1 MRRRE
6 FITKA
11 LPVAAGGALLAGC
24 GKSNQGPAIMTQPRV
39 SWRMASSFPRS
50 LDILFGAAEY
60 FARRVEEL
68 TEGRFTIRV
77 YPAGEIVPAN
87 QVMDAVQ
94 QGTVQCGQTAS
105 YYYTGKHD
113 ALAFDTCVP
122 FGLTA
127 RQQFAWMYHGGGL
140 ELMREI
146 LADFNIISFPAGS
159 TGAQMGGWFR
169 REIKSTADLKGLK
182 MRIPG
187 LGGEVMSRM
196 DVTVQLLSGADVY
209 MALERGAIDAV
220 EWVGPYD
227 DEKLGF
233 QKIIKNYYYPGWWEP
248 GAMLSHYMNLPAW
261 SKLPASYQHAVES
274 ACADTTLWMTALYDV
289 RNPEALTRL
298 LKEGVQLHRF
308 PNDLM
313 TEAEKI
319 SREIMEEKAAA
330 NPAYHK
336 VYTQWKTFR
345 DQSHRWFATSELSY
359 QEFVLTP
366 FAHLRY

>member
-1 MRRRE
+1 MKRRE
-6 FITKA
+6 FLTNA
-11 LPVAAGGALLAGC
+11 LPLAAGTAVLAGC
-24 GKSNQGPAIMTQPRV
+24 GATESTPAAVNSQPRV
-39 SWRMASSFPRS
+39 TWRMASSFPRS
-50 LDILFGAAEY
+50 LDILYGAVEF
-60 FARRVEEL
+60 FARRVDEL
-68 TEGRFTIRV
+68 TDGRFTIRA
-77 YPAGEIVPAN
+77 YPAGEIVPGN

-105 YYYTGKHD
+105 YYYTGKHE

-127 RQQFAWMYHGGGL
+127 RQQFAWMQAGGL
-140 ELMREI
+140 ELIREI

-169 REIKSTADLKGLK
+169 RDITSVNDLNGLK

-196 DVTVQLLSGADVY
+196 NVTVQLLSGADVY

-233 QKIIKNYYYPGWWEP
+233 HKIIKNYYYPGWWEP
-248 GAMLSHYMNLPAW
+248 GAMLSHYVNQPAW
-261 SKLPASYQHAVES
+261 EKLPPAYQHAIAAAS
-274 ACADTTLWMTALYDV
+274 AETCLWMTAKYDTL
-289 RNPEALTRL
+289 NPEALDRL
-298 LKEGVQLHRF
+298 LAEGVQLHKF

-313 TEAEKI
+313 AAAEKI
-319 SREIMEEKAAA
+319 ATQLMEEKAAN
-330 NPAYHK
+330 NPAYAK
-336 VYTQWKTFR
+336 VYTHWKNFR
-345 DQSHRWFATSELSY
+345 ASANRWFATSELAY
-359 QEFVLTP
+359 QNYILPP
-366 FAHLRY
+366 FAPK

>member
-1 MRRRE
+1 MKRRE

-11 LPVAAGGALLAGC
+11 LPIAAGGAVIAGC
-24 GKSNQGPAIMTQPRV
+24 RAQETGPTVITQPRIN
-39 SWRMASSFPRS
+39 WRMASSFPRS
-50 LDILFGAAEY
+50 LDILFGAAEL

-68 TEGRFTIRV
+68 TGGRFTIRV
-77 YPAGEIVPAN
+77 YPPGEIVPGN

-105 YYYTGKHD
+105 YYYTGKND

-127 RQQFAWMYHGGGL
+127 RQQFAWMYQAGGL
-140 ELMREI
+140 DLMREV
-146 LADFNIISFPAGS
+146 LSDFGIITFPAGS

-169 REIKSTADLKGLK
+169 RDIKSVADLNGLK

-196 DVTVQLLSGADVY
+196 NVTVQLISGAEVY

-233 QKIIKNYYYPGWWEP
+233 HKIIKNYYYPGWWEP
-248 GAMLSHYMNLPAW
+248 GAMLSHYINLPAW
-261 SKLPASYQHAVES
+261 DKLPTEYKQAVET
-274 ACADTTLWMTALYDV
+274 ACAEVNFWMTTRYDV
-289 RNPEALTRL
+289 GNPDALTRL
-298 LKEGVQLHRF
+298 LASGVNLRRF
-308 PNDLM
+308 PVDLM
-313 TEAEKI
+313 DEAKKI
-319 SREIMEEKAAA
+319 SFQIMEDKAAN
-330 NPAYHK
+330 NPAYGK
-336 VYTQWKTFR
+336 VYTHWNKFR
-345 DQSHRWFATSELSY
+345 EQSSRWFATSELAY
-359 QEFVLTP
+359 QEYALTP
-366 FAHLRY
+366 FAPK